1 MGSIMVYDKIKM
13 QKMYAWKDCS
23 KVWTHFFVCL
33 FRLINVYLLNVN
45 KCFCTDGVQICFHL

>member
-23 KVWTHFFVCL
+23 KVGHTFYLFV
-33 FRLINVYLLNVN
+33 
-45 KCFCTDGVQICFHL
+45 